1 MLGVF
6 QWKEWEL
13 FMFCRKGGIV
23 GCLCSLHITVW
34 SCNSSPVSYL
44 SESRLDFWPFG
55 FYLNINL
62 LKLNLKTFITT
73 FRLDSGPKESTQ
85 NKFMMA
91 VHRVA
96 KLQKLKIISFS
107 TWLMPS
113 KACPHSV
120 ILPSVIIRLRQ
131 QSRSGNNINPR
142 QCSPG
147 SVPLPP
153 MVIHITWTW
162 TWTWSFTSL
171 GLGLGH
177 SYYLDRTFWEFQ
189 RKLDLSQIIS
199 SLN

>member
-1 MLGVF
+1 MFMLSPHHCLKL
-6 QWKEWEL
+6 QL
-13 FMFCRKGGIV
+13 FARFLPQRKQARFLAI
-23 GCLCSLHITVW
+23 CF
-34 SCNSSPVSYL
+34 
-44 SESRLDFWPFG
+44 FWLIF
-55 FYLNINL
+55 FNINL
-62 LKLNLKTFITT
+62 LELNLKTFITT

-85 NKFMMA
+85 NKFTMA

-96 KLQKLKIISFS
+96 KLQKFKKISFS

-162 TWTWSFTSL
+162 TWTWSFILL
-171 GLGLGH
+171 GQNLFDNFRTNWI
-177 SYYLDRTFWEFQ
+177 YL
-189 RKLDLSQIIS
+189 KS
-199 SLN
+199 SPL

>member
-1 MLGVF
+1 
-6 QWKEWEL
+6 
-13 FMFCRKGGIV
+13 MFCRKGGIV

-34 SCNSSPVSYL
+34 CCNSSPVSYL

-91 VHRVA
+91 VHRSG
-96 KLQKLKIISFS
+96 KITEIKKISFS

-147 SVPLPP
+147 SVPLPLI
-153 MVIHITWTW
+153 VIHITWTW
-162 TWTWSFTSL
+162 TWSFILFGQNLLRISEKTGSISNHLLSKLTSVL
-171 GLGLGH
+171 N
-177 SYYLDRTFWEFQ
+177 
-189 RKLDLSQIIS
+189 IS
-199 SLN
+199 SHYRLE